1 MNKCKKCDV
10 SLSNERIHLGYR
22 TCLDCSETE
31 KYASH
36 TIYPHKTG
44 GYIQPVQKDTADNL
58 KRLDRRSVG
67 GGKRAKGIIAD
78 QSWDRWLEQ
87 YEKNKNKPVKNV
99 KVYPL
104 LTNNYMTQSKA
115 LKIGYDKF
123 NTVGYD
129 RAVSHINSLYTNDKI
144 TLSTKSSVVSKL
156 TSLQVLPKAV
166 PGTIATPASCIAFL
180 QNSEPFIPV
189 PITFGKA

>member
-1 MNKCKKCDV
+1 MTCTKCDV
-10 SLSNERIHLGYR
+10 EIPSARIQLGYR
-22 TCLDCSETE
+22 ECVNCSSVTAY
-31 KYASH
+31 KAH
-36 TIYPHKTG
+36 VVYPHKTG
-44 GYIQPVQKDTADNL
+44 AVVEPIATEEQADHL
-58 KRLDRRSVG
+58 KRLDRRSSKK
-67 GGKRAKGIIAD
+67 GKKAYGQRASN
-78 QSWDRWLEQ
+78 SWDRWLEQ

-129 RAVSHINSLYTNDKI
+129 RAVSHINSLYTDDKI

-156 TSLQVLPKAV
+156 TSLQVLPKKQRKLL
-166 PGTIATPASCIAFL
+166 SCI
-180 QNSEPFIPV
+180 V
-189 PITFGKA
+189 